1 MDVCERFPQSHSFST
16 NVGTRHEFAV
26 DVASVQAELFASHAK
41 NAHLEAVDLFM
52 TSIVSQDRKSSNH
65 ERYNFSGQMFHLS
78 FKGINSR
85 FWKISWLFRKDE
97 QDITQLLS

>member
-41 NAHLEAVDLFM
+41 VSRPLLQITFLMPEVCHNRVALKGLVYDLNKNISL
-52 TSIVSQDRKSSNH
+52 TSPHYK
-65 ERYNFSGQMFHLS
+65 
-78 FKGINSR
+78 
-85 FWKISWLFRKDE
+85 
-97 QDITQLLS
+97 